1 MTRGLVRSGAS
12 PRLSDDERRIAVK
25 ARTPGWITR
34 NVLGVD
40 LYAKQRRL
48 LESGLTNKETSCKS
62 GHATGKSKTLACL
75 VVEFALIHPGCKVIL
90 TAPTHRQLVSILFP
104 EIRRLAQESRVP
116 LSDAMPLESK
126 WHVDADGHPNWF
138 VLGIATKENDPSKF
152 QGQHAESGHILIGV
166 EEACGVS
173 NTMLNESIPAL
184 MTSAGAHLFKIGN
197 PTDAASAFYNDFTA
211 ANGVAQFTMPSTET
225 PNFSAF
231 GITLD
236 DIVSGEWKRKVDGRP
251 MPRPY
256 LCTPEW
262 VEWFLRRKCNND
274 PTHPQFLSRVLAQF
288 AEVSSGA
295 LVSLAQFD
303 AAKERWER
311 NRPVGVPGVI
321 SLFAAHARERLILGV
336 DVARQ
341 GRDSTVIA
349 ARQGRRVWIARRVH
363 GLDGNVVATH
373 VRDVQRELGADEVR
387 IDVIGVGSSV
397 WDNLSNEPWAR
408 QCNASNTADEPERF
422 VNTRAEAYYAI
433 RESFVRNEIECE
445 DADLREQL
453 TATHYDYPKG
463 KFRVEEKD
471 KIRTRIGRSPDEAD
485 AVSLCFY
492 KTGAGW
498 LWR

>member
-1 MTRGLVRSGAS
+1 VR
-12 PRLSDDERRIAVK
+12 LTEDERRIAIK

-40 LYAKQRRL
+40 LYDKQRQL
-48 LESGLTNKETSCKS
+48 LRSGLTNKETSCKS
-62 GHATGKSKTLACL
+62 GHSTGKSKTLACL

-104 EIRRLAQESRVP
+104 EIRRLAQEARVP
-116 LSDAMPLESK
+116 LAEAMPLESK
-126 WHVDADGHPNWF
+126 WHMDSEGRPNWF

-184 MTSAGAHLFKIGN
+184 MTSSGAHLFKIGN

-211 ANGVAQFTMPSTET
+211 ANGVAQFTMSSIDT
-225 PNFSAF
+225 PNFTAF
-231 GITLD
+231 GIGLD
-236 DIVSGEWKRKVDGRP
+236 DIVSGAWRDKVGGRP

-262 VEWFLRRKCNND
+262 VEWFLRRKCGGD
-274 PTHPQFLSRVLAQF
+274 VTHPQFLSRVLAQF
-288 AEVSSGA
+288 AEVSSGT
-295 LVSLAQFD
+295 LISLAQFD
-303 AAKERWER
+303 AARARWEANAPR
-311 NRPVGVPGVI
+311 GPGVVD
-321 SLFAAHARERLILGV
+321 LFSALTHDPLILGV
-336 DVARQ
+336 DVARS

-349 ARQGRRVWIARRVH
+349 ARKGDRVWIVRRVH
-363 GLDGNVVATH
+363 GLDGNVVASH

-387 IDVIGVGSSV
+387 IDVIGVGASV

-408 QCNASNTADEPERF
+408 QANASSRAENPDRF
-422 VNTRAEAYYAI
+422 INCRAEAYWAI
-433 RESFVRNEIECE
+433 REAFVQNRIEC
-445 DADLREQL
+445 DDGDLREQL
-453 TATHYDYPKG
+453 TATHYEHPKG
-463 KFRVEEKD
+463 KFKVEEKE
-471 KIRTRIGRSPDEAD
+471 KIRSRIGRSPDEAD
-485 AVSLCFY
+485 AVSLTYY
-492 KTGAGW
+492 KSGPGW